1 MAYELRAVI
10 AECGLLHGVSREV
23 GRARVVTLRQGLAL
37 VPMTDELVDA
47 VAGGGGTEALGFER
61 LSAGFERMLA
71 GWSVAGPVAYVEAEY
86 FGGAG
91 EERAA
96 VWADGALAVG
106 PLDVPVKRW
115 FSRPVGPVSQALRR
129 LGARRGLGG
138 DEFDAVGL
146 GRHRWTGDWAA
157 YGAD

>member
-1 MAYELRAVI
+1 MVAEDDVLR
-10 AECGLLHGVSREV
+10 GVSRDVAE
-23 GRARVVTLRQGLAL
+23 ARVVALRQGLSL

-47 VAGGGGTEALGFER
+47 VADGGDAEVLGFRR

-71 GWSVAGPVAYVEAEY
+71 GWSVAGPLAYVEAEY
-86 FGGAG
+86 FGGVG

-96 VWADGALAVG
+96 VWADGALVWG

-138 DEFDAVGL
+138 DEFGAVGL
-146 GRHRWTGDWAA
+146 DRHRWTDDWAA
-157 YGAD
+157 SGVV